1 MLSTSNV
8 LARSGR
14 QQREAPTLFFAFWSG
29 KQTSEKWN
37 RFIDKKSV
45 VVIRAKQR
53 GNDLKISEDHKAE
66 TRIGVLFMW
75 RTPCDLTHKE
85 QSRNASYHEAR
96 SRSAE
101 RFHTKVLKCCAKLQS
116 LLTRAFQYS
125 TSPAV
130 KKRWVRNRERETL
143 LIASALLFLGKHG
156 SLCFRPWTPPSEVQF
171 SYQYGGPVKAKKPSN
186 KNDDC

>member
-1 MLSTSNV
+1 MVSTSNV
-8 LARSGR
+8 LARRGR
-14 QQREAPTLFFAFWSG
+14 QQREARHGCTLANIAPTLFFAFWSG

-37 RFIDKKSV
+37 RFIVKKSV

-53 GNDLKISEDHKAE
+53 GNDLKISEDQKAE

-85 QSRNASYHEAR
+85 QSRNASDHEAR

-130 KKRWVRNRERETL
+130 KKRWVRNRERDVADRFSAALPRETW
-143 LIASALLFLGKHG
+143 IPLF
-156 SLCFRPWTPPSEVQF
+156 PPLDT
-171 SYQYGGPVKAKKPSN
+171 A
-186 KNDDC
+186 